1 MKPLI
6 SYYGGK
12 QRIASKIIPH
22 IHKIPHTVY
31 CEPYA
36 GGLAV
41 LFAKGKPDTKAT
53 SNYREV
59 INDIDNKLI
68 TLYRVAREQ
77 PEEFKRLIELT
88 PYSQSE
94 HQRSK
99 EILKSSDG
107 YSDLEIAWAYYV
119 NTLQSF
125 AKCLFAGWGR
135 SVYSKNDASTWN
147 NKQHHLSEALERLS
161 DVYIACEDALKCIK
175 NWDSPQTLFYVD
187 PPYPNTDQQHYKGF
201 TLEDWTKLC
210 ETLDNVQGSYVLSGY
225 PQNVEPESSQEK
237 IEIETVCSAK
247 KSTGL
252 KTEAQTRSNIKRT
265 EVLWICDRSEN
276 IKPEL
281 KKVLNMVS

>member
-12 QRIASKIIPH
+12 QRIAFKIVPH

-41 LFAKGKPDTKAT
+41 LFAKSKPEITNAD
-53 SNYREV
+53 NYREI
-59 INDIDNKLI
+59 INDIDNRLI

-77 PEEFKRLIELT
+77 PEELKRLIELT
-88 PYSQSE
+88 PYSQSD
-94 HQRSK
+94 HKRSR
-99 EILKSSDG
+99 EILKSSDC

-125 AKCLFAGWGR
+125 ANVLFKGWGR
-135 SVYSKNDASTWN
+135 GVYGKNPASTWD
-147 NKQHHLSEALERLS
+147 NKRKSLPESLYRLKS
-161 DVYIACEDALKCIK
+161 VHIACENALNCIK

-187 PPYPNTDQQHYKGF
+187 PPYPNTDQGHYEGF
-201 TLEDWTKLC
+201 TLEAWTKLC
-210 ETLDNVQGSYVLSGY
+210 ETLDNIQGSYVLSGY
-225 PQNVEPESSQEK
+225 PQNVEPESAQER

-247 KSTGL
+247 KPTGL
-252 KTEAQTRSNIKRT
+252 KTEAQTRSSTKRT

-276 IKPEL
+276 IRPEL